1 MGTTTLT
8 TNTLSISSTR
18 RQLSSQIYNDQ
29 RPSPATYRISVQWI
43 FHNRTYFCPQLC
55 SVSLYSLIYVTFND
69 LSLLASTFLI
79 DSCDLIAL
87 YPYSNYLQTRR
98 LIYRG

>member
-1 MGTTTLT
+1 MRTTTLST
-8 TNTLSISSTR
+8 STLSLTSTR
-18 RQLSSQIYNDQ
+18 RRLSSQIYDDQ
-29 RPSPATYRISVQWI
+29 RSIPATYRISLQWI
-43 FHNRTYFCPQLC
+43 LHNRTYLCPQLC
-55 SVSLYSLIYVTFND
+55 SISLYSLIYVKFND
-69 LSLLASTFLI
+69 LSSTFLI